1 MPRPGGE
8 ADKLGN
14 YFESVWTVNVV
25 LDVFDG
31 ISSAITVEPPGDLSL
46 GVEFYVEGPGGSR
59 QFHSVKRQKHGGD
72 WSIADL
78 CRAYTATGRS
88 VLGDL
93 FGKSTSDSSVNTCFV
108 SSTGANEIRE
118 LSERASK
125 ADDVPEFRRALSAEL
140 QAKFDKDMAV
150 LIPLFWM
157 VSASLKTQNEVY
169 DFAWLPRMPQWHNYV
184 VGLTTFQFGRYF
196 INTILVTGINVVAGG
211 IVASWTA
218 FAMAR
223 LEFPGRNLIFALV
236 LGTMM
241 LPFAAYMIPSFV
253 LLRWLGWIDTY
264 TVLTVPF
271 FLAVPGFFVFL
282 IRQYYMTIP
291 REFDDSA
298 KIDGCN
304 FFKIYWYLLLPLSRR
319 ALTTVGIYIFLANWE
334 DLIRPVLFINSK
346 EMRTVSVGLALL
358 SESTEQAP
366 EHHLMMAV
374 STIFIIVPIVIF
386 LMFQRYF
393 RQMGEGG
400 LDTVSIK

>member
-1 MPRPGGE
+1 MPATLSGARSRHAVGQAGTY
-8 ADKLGN
+8 L
-14 YFESVWTVNVV
+14 VV
-25 LDVFDG
+25 V
-31 ISSAITVEPPGDLSL
+31 AI
-46 GVEFYVEGPGGSR
+46 
-59 QFHSVKRQKHGGD
+59 
-72 WSIADL
+72 
-78 CRAYTATGRS
+78 
-88 VLGDL
+88 VL
-93 FGKSTSDSSVNTCFV
+93 
-108 SSTGANEIRE
+108 
-118 LSERASK
+118 
-125 ADDVPEFRRALSAEL
+125 
-140 QAKFDKDMAV
+140 AV

-157 VSASLKTQNEVY
+157 LSASLKTQNEVY
-169 DFAWLPRMPQWHNYV
+169 DFAWLPRVPQWHNYLE
-184 VGLTTFQFGRYF
+184 GLTTFQFGRYF
-196 INTILVTGINVVAGG
+196 FNTILVTGINVIAGG

-218 FAMAR
+218 FALAR

-253 LLRWLGWIDTY
+253 LFRWLGWIDTY

-304 FFKIYWYLLLPLSRR
+304 FFKIYWYLLLPLSRP

-346 EMRTVSVGLALL
+346 DMRTVSVGLALL
-358 SESTEQAP
+358 SEAGEQAP
-366 EHHLMMAV
+366 QHHLMMAV
-374 STIFIIVPIVIF
+374 SVIFIIVPIVIF

>member
-1 MPRPGGE
+1 M
-8 ADKLGN
+8 L
-14 YFESVWTVNVV
+14 
-25 LDVFDG
+25 
-31 ISSAITVEPPGDLSL
+31 
-46 GVEFYVEGPGGSR
+46 
-59 QFHSVKRQKHGGD
+59 
-72 WSIADL
+72 
-78 CRAYTATGRS
+78 
-88 VLGDL
+88 
-93 FGKSTSDSSVNTCFV
+93 
-108 SSTGANEIRE
+108 
-118 LSERASK
+118 
-125 ADDVPEFRRALSAEL
+125 
-140 QAKFDKDMAV
+140 AV

-169 DFAWLPRMPQWHNYV
+169 DFAWLPRVPQWHNYV

-196 INTILVTGINVVAGG
+196 FNTILVTGINVVAGG

-218 FAMAR
+218 FALAR

-253 LLRWLGWIDTY
+253 LFRWLGWIDTY

-298 KIDGCN
+298 KMDGCN
-304 FFKIYWYLLLPLSRR
+304 FFKIYWYLLLPLSRP

-358 SESTEQAP
+358 SEASEQAP

-374 STIFIIVPIVIF
+374 SVIFIIVPIVIF

>member
-1 MPRPGGE
+1 MPATLSGARSRHAVGQAGTY
-8 ADKLGN
+8 L
-14 YFESVWTVNVV
+14 VV
-25 LDVFDG
+25 
-31 ISSAITVEPPGDLSL
+31 IAI
-46 GVEFYVEGPGGSR
+46 
-59 QFHSVKRQKHGGD
+59 
-72 WSIADL
+72 
-78 CRAYTATGRS
+78 
-88 VLGDL
+88 VL
-93 FGKSTSDSSVNTCFV
+93 
-108 SSTGANEIRE
+108 
-118 LSERASK
+118 
-125 ADDVPEFRRALSAEL
+125 
-140 QAKFDKDMAV
+140 AV

-169 DFAWLPRMPQWHNYV
+169 DFAWLPRVPQWHNYV

-218 FAMAR
+218 FALAR

-253 LLRWLGWIDTY
+253 LFRWLGWIDTY

-304 FFKIYWYLLLPLSRR
+304 FFKIYWYLLLPLSRPGAHHRRHLHLPGQLGGPDPPGAVHQQQGNAHRERRPGAAQRVHR
-319 ALTTVGIYIFLANWE
+319 AGPGAPPDDGRVG
-334 DLIRPVLFINSK
+334 DLHHRPDRDLPHVP
-346 EMRTVSVGLALL
+346 ALL
-358 SESTEQAP
+358 PADGRGRPRHRIDQ
-366 EHHLMMAV
+366 V
-374 STIFIIVPIVIF
+374 N
-386 LMFQRYF
+386 R
-393 RQMGEGG
+393 RRRGG
-400 LDTVSIK
+400 